1 MRYIDNLFNTFN
13 HELKS
18 KGHANTK
25 LEIINFLREKQF
37 ANKLDEN
44 GVLSTVEA
52 RQKARLFKDYSAL
65 EDSESPSDSWI
76 VN

>member
-18 KGHANTK
+18 KGHTNTK

-52 RQKARLFKDYSAL
+52 R
-65 EDSESPSDSWI
+65 
-76 VN
+76 